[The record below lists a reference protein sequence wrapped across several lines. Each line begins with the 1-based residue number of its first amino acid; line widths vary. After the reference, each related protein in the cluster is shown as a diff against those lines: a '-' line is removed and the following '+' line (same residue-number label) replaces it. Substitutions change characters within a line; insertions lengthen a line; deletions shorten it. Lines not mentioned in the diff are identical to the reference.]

1 MGDYRRNYVSGGTYF
16 FTAVTHRR
24 REFLTSPL
32 ARRCLR
38 EAFAQVRR
46 DRPFWL
52 LAIVLLPE
60 HVHCVWTLPTGDGD
74 FSTRWRLIKSRFTS
88 GYLAR
93 GGREAP
99 PTAEQRNQQGR
110 GVWQPRFWEHTCRD
124 EEDLKRCVD
133 YIHWNPVK
141 HRLVRSVRDYPWS
154 SFRRFVQMG
163 EYSEDWG
170 GTNPCP
176 GWDQPE

>member
-1 MGDYRRNYVSGGTYF
+1 MGDFRRNYVSGGTYF
-16 FTAVTHRR
+16 FTVVTHRR
-24 REFLTSPL
+24 RTFLASPL
-32 ARRCLR
+32 ARGCLR
-38 EAFAQVRR
+38 EAFIQVRR
-46 DRPFWL
+46 DRPFDL

-60 HVHCVWTLPTGDGD
+60 HVHCVWMLPTGDCD

-88 GYLAR
+88 NYLSG
-93 GGREAP
+93 GGREGE
-99 PTAEQRNQQGR
+99 PTAEQRHQQGR
-110 GVWQPRFWEHTCRD
+110 GIWQPRFWEHTCRD

-141 HRLVRSVRDYPWS
+141 HGLVRRVRDYPWS
-154 SFRRFVQMG
+154 SFKRFVQMG
-163 EYSEDWG
+163 EYTENWG